1 MKNNAYLTELK
12 KIIHDLN
19 NSLDQDDHQKFLL
32 LCAALH
38 EFRKENAKHDIEK
51 IDDKVEIEN
60 ILPHIDTLIDR
71 MESNKKVLAKK
82 IFTLRK
88 SIQISKNQGESEQH

>member
-1 MKNNAYLTELK
+1 MKSSGYLSNLS

-19 NSLDQDDHQKFLL
+19 NSLDEDDHQKFLL

-38 EFRKENAKHDIEK
+38 EFRKDQAKHKTVDADDKEK
-51 IDDKVEIEN
+51 IAD
-60 ILPHIDTLIDR
+60 ILPHIDILIER
-71 MESNKKVLAKK
+71 MEKNKKDLAGK

-88 SIQISKNQGESEQH
+88 SIKISKNQGEF

>member
-1 MKNNAYLTELK
+1 MKSSAYLSNLS

-19 NSLDQDDHQKFLL
+19 NSLDQDDHQKFLI
-32 LCAALH
+32 LCAALQ
-38 EFRKENAKHDIEK
+38 EFRKEDTEYKL
-51 IDDKVEIEN
+51 DDAQDKEEIAA

-71 MESNKKVLAKK
+71 MEKNKKDLAGK

-88 SIQISKNQGESEQH
+88 SIEISKNQDEF